1 MGKTPRISRY
11 IFANRRKKYRESA
24 KLAYAVEVGSPSRIA
39 RNLLPRVE
47 EALLDTRIVVVQG
60 ARQVGKST
68 LAASITRRLDG
79 RLVTLDDD
87 VTRTA
92 AVTDPLTFVR
102 QFPDGLLT
110 IDEVQRV
117 PELIL
122 ALKTTVDA
130 DHRPGRYLLTG
141 SANLMQL
148 PATEDSLAGRAESL
162 ELFGFSQGELAG
174 VSETF
179 IDRLFAGDL
188 FVGHESRLTR
198 HDYLARACA
207 GSYPEAVS
215 RQSIRRRNAWLDNY
229 VDRIVKRDAADI
241 SHLQR
246 IADLPRLIRLLAA
259 RSASELNLSSL
270 GADAEIPVRTLPP
283 YLELLE
289 TLYLIDRI
297 PAWSTNLSKRVVD
310 RPKVLLLDSGLAAR
324 LVNVSATGA
333 GLNANPGAAGAI
345 IETFVI
351 SELRRQLGWSEQTP
365 RLFHY
370 RDRDGAEVDLILE
383 TADGR
388 IAALE
393 IKAAATLRGKDIR
406 WITKLRDKLGPRF
419 AGGLIFHTGP
429 QAHPI
434 GDRLAAVPIDVLWSG
449 LAGQSRA
456 ISAGDD
462 NLPQ

>member
-1 MGKTPRISRY
+1 MS
-11 IFANRRKKYRESA
+11 
-24 KLAYAVEVGSPSRIA
+24 VPSRVA
-39 RNLLPRVE
+39 RNLRPRVE
-47 EALLDTRIVVVQG
+47 ETLADTRIVVVQG

-68 LAASITRRLDG
+68 LAAEITRHRGG

-92 AVTDPLTFVR
+92 AATDPHGFVR

-117 PELIL
+117 PELVL
-122 ALKTTVDA
+122 ALKAAVDT
-130 DHRPGRYLLTG
+130 DQRPGRYLLTG
-141 SANLMQL
+141 SANLLQL

-174 VSETF
+174 VTETF

-188 FVGHESRLTR
+188 FLGHASSLTR
-198 HDYLARACA
+198 HDYLTRACT
-207 GSYPEAVS
+207 GSYPEVVNRPS
-215 RQSIRRRNAWLDNY
+215 TRRRNAWLDNY
-229 VDRIVKRDAADI
+229 VDRIVQRDAPDV
-241 SHLQR
+241 SNLHR
-246 IADLPRLIRLLAA
+246 IADLPRLLRLLAA

-270 GADAEIPVRTLPP
+270 AAGTEIPVRTLPP
-283 YLELLE
+283 YLDLLE

-297 PAWSTNLSKRVVD
+297 PAWSTNLSKRVID

-324 LVNVSATGA
+324 LVNVSPAGA
-333 GLNANPGAAGAI
+333 GPNANPDAAGAI

-351 SELRRQLGWSEQTP
+351 SELRRQLGWSELTP

-388 IAALE
+388 IAAIE
-393 IKAAATLRGKDIR
+393 IKSAATLRGKDTR
-406 WITKLRDKLGPRF
+406 WIARLRDSVGARF
-419 AGGLIFHTGP
+419 AGGLILHTGP
-429 QAHPI
+429 QAQPL
-434 GDRLAAVPIDVLWSG
+434 GDRLAVVPIDALWAPRG
-449 LAGQSRA
+449 
-456 ISAGDD
+456 
-462 NLPQ
+462 

>member
-1 MGKTPRISRY
+1 MD
-11 IFANRRKKYRESA
+11 
-24 KLAYAVEVGSPSRIA
+24 SPSRIA

-47 EALLDTRIVVVQG
+47 EALIDTRIVVVQG

-68 LAASITRRLDG
+68 LAAEITRRRGG

-92 AVTDPLTFVR
+92 AATDPHSFVR

-122 ALKTTVDA
+122 ALKAIVDA
-130 DHRPGRYLLTG
+130 DHRPGQYLLTG
-141 SANLMQL
+141 SANLLQL

-162 ELFGFSQGELAG
+162 ELFGFSQGELDG
-174 VSETF
+174 VTETF
-179 IDRLFAGDL
+179 IDRLFDGDL
-188 FVGHESRLTR
+188 FLGHESDLARR
-198 HDYLARACA
+198 DYLARACT

-215 RQSIRRRNAWLDNY
+215 RKSTRRRNAWLDNY
-229 VDRIVKRDAADI
+229 VDRIVKRDAMDV
-241 SHLQR
+241 SNLQR

-270 GADAEIPVRTLPP
+270 AADAEIPVRTLPP
-283 YLELLE
+283 YLDLLE

-324 LVNVSATGA
+324 LVNVSPTGA
-333 GLNANPGAAGAI
+333 GPNANPDAAGAI

-383 TADGR
+383 TADGL
-388 IAALE
+388 IAAIE
-393 IKAAATLRGKDIR
+393 IKTAATLRGRDTR
-406 WITKLRDKLGPRF
+406 WITQLRRRVGARF
-419 AGGLIFHTGP
+419 AGGVILHAGP
-429 QAHPI
+429 QAQPF
-434 GDRLAAVPIDVLWSG
+434 GDRLAAVPIDILWSTG
-449 LAGQSRA
+449 GS
-456 ISAGDD
+456 
-462 NLPQ
+462 

>member
-1 MGKTPRISRY
+1 
-11 IFANRRKKYRESA
+11 
-24 KLAYAVEVGSPSRIA
+24 VSPPPRIA

-47 EALLDTRIVVVQG
+47 EALTDTRIVAVQG

-68 LAASITRRLDG
+68 LAAEITRRLNG

-87 VTRTA
+87 VTRTTA
-92 AVTDPLTFVR
+92 ATDPLSFVR
-102 QFPDGLLT
+102 QFSDGLLT

-117 PELIL
+117 PELVL
-122 ALKTTVDA
+122 ALKATVDA
-130 DHRPGRYLLTG
+130 SNRPGQYLLTG
-141 SANLMQL
+141 SANLLQL

-162 ELFGFSQGELAG
+162 ELFGFSQGELDG
-174 VSETF
+174 VTETF

-188 FVGHESRLTR
+188 FLGHQSNLAR
-198 HDYLARACA
+198 HDYLARACS

-215 RQSIRRRNAWLDNY
+215 RKSTRRRNAWLDNY
-229 VDRIVKRDAADI
+229 VDRIVKRDAMDV
-241 SHLQR
+241 SNLQR
-246 IADLPRLIRLLAA
+246 LADLPRLIRLLAA

-270 GADAEIPVRTLPP
+270 AADADIPVRTLPP
-283 YLELLE
+283 YLDLLE

-324 LVNVSATGA
+324 LINVSPTGA
-333 GLNANPGAAGAI
+333 GPSANPDAAGAI

-383 TADGR
+383 TADGL
-388 IAALE
+388 ISAIE
-393 IKAAATLRGKDIR
+393 IKSAATLRGRDTR
-406 WITKLRDKLGPRF
+406 WIAKLRDKLGRRF
-419 AGGLIFHTGP
+419 AGGLILHTGP
-429 QAHPI
+429 QAQPF
-434 GDRLAAVPIDVLWSG
+434 GDRLAAVPIDVLWSHG
-449 LAGQSRA
+449 G
-456 ISAGDD
+456 SARSCIQDRTT
-462 NLPQ
+462 PVTPRRWR

>member
-1 MGKTPRISRY
+1 V
-11 IFANRRKKYRESA
+11 N
-24 KLAYAVEVGSPSRIA
+24 SPPRIA

-47 EALLDTRIVVVQG
+47 EALIDTRIVVVQG

-68 LAASITRRLDG
+68 LAAEITRRVDG

-87 VTRTA
+87 VTRTTA
-92 AVTDPLTFVR
+92 ATDPHSFVR
-102 QFPDGLLT
+102 QFPHGLLT

-117 PELIL
+117 PELVL
-122 ALKTTVDA
+122 ALKATVDTN
-130 DHRPGRYLLTG
+130 HRPGQYLLTG
-141 SANLMQL
+141 SANLLQL

-162 ELFGFSQGELAG
+162 ELFGFSQGELDG
-174 VSETF
+174 LTETF
-179 IDRLFAGDL
+179 IDQMFAGDL
-188 FVGHESRLTR
+188 FLGHESDLTR

-215 RQSIRRRNAWLDNY
+215 RNSARRRNAWLDNY
-229 VDRIVKRDAADI
+229 VDRIIKHDAMDV
-241 SHLQR
+241 SNLQR

-259 RSASELNLSSL
+259 RSASELNLNSL
-270 GADAEIPVRTLPP
+270 AADADIPVRTLPP
-283 YLELLE
+283 YLDLLE

-324 LVNVSATGA
+324 LVNVSPIGA
-333 GLNANPGAAGAI
+333 GQSANPNAAGAI

-383 TADGR
+383 TADGL
-388 IAALE
+388 IAAIE
-393 IKAAATLRGKDIR
+393 IKSAATLRGKDIR
-406 WITKLRDKLGPRF
+406 WITRLRDKVGTRF
-419 AGGLIFHTGP
+419 AAGLILHTGP
-429 QAHPI
+429 QAQPF
-434 GDRLAAVPIDVLWSG
+434 GDRLAAVPIDALWSQG
-449 LAGQSRA
+449 GR
-456 ISAGDD
+456 
-462 NLPQ
+462 